1 MRKIALIA
9 AVLLCSASLA
19 SYAQMSDEQVIE
31 YVKTASAAGK
41 SQEDITK
48 ELLLRGVTQEQA
60 ERIKARVQSGSV
72 SAGNEN
78 AFGEENSFGRSS
90 GANSR
95 RTQTGSRSQSGNRTG
110 TLRGTTFEDEYFEA
124 PEEVA
129 PQRQDRQEPRPEQFR
144 PAEGAAREGKGER
157 EEQG

>member
-60 ERIKARVQSGSV
+60 ERIKARVQSGQV
-72 SAGNEN
+72 TGNEN
-78 AFGEENSFGRSS
+78 AFGYESVFD
-90 GANSR
+90 GAALPSR
-95 RTQTGSRSQSGNRTG
+95 TSTSPLKMLGSR
-110 TLRGTTFEDEYFEA
+110 
-124 PEEVA
+124 
-129 PQRQDRQEPRPEQFR
+129 
-144 PAEGAAREGKGER
+144 AEGSR
-157 EEQG
+157 

>member
-60 ERIKARVQSGSV
+60 ERIKARVQSGQV
-72 SAGNEN
+72 TGNEN
-78 AFGEENSFGRSS
+78 AFGEDDGDDEEG
-90 GANSR
+90 
-95 RTQTGSRSQSGNRTG
+95 
-110 TLRGTTFEDEYFEA
+110 EDEDDICAAATSAELMMSLSKT
-124 PEEVA
+124 EK
-129 PQRQDRQEPRPEQFR
+129 RPMEWN
-144 PAEGAAREGKGER
+144 GL
-157 EEQG
+157 